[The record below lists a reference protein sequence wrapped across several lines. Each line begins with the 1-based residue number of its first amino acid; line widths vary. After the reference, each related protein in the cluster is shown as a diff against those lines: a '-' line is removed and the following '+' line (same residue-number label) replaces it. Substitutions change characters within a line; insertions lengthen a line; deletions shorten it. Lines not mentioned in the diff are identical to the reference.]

1 MNIVNKLTI
10 RHLKQNKRRTLV
22 TIIGVI
28 ISVAMVTAVTT
39 LGASFL
45 DLAKRQ
51 AISNDGEWHVVYEDV
66 NLEQVEAIKSDEETK
81 KLILSSDLGYAP
93 LEGSQN
99 ANKPYLFVKGFSS
112 EGFEQFPIELSE
124 GRLPENENEIIISD
138 SIESNGKVP
147 LNIGDQLTLPVGDRM
162 MVDEAGNQTKF
173 DQQDDLQMMEGEIIE
188 ELQNQETHQYTVVG
202 VMKRVSWEPNWAPG
216 YTVITSIDKS
226 VLDENGS
233 VNAVV
238 VLEKVQKSLFKH
250 AEQLAKEN
258 DISKVDFN
266 SELLRYYGVSD
277 DDNLNRTLYSLLA
290 IIMSVII
297 IGSVALIYN
306 AFAISVSERA
316 RHLGMLSSVGA
327 TKSQK
332 RNSVFFEGFI
342 IGLISIPIG
351 LLSGIGGMGVTFW
364 FINQFLEGA
373 LGVSVSLELTIT
385 AYSIIGACL
394 VSMLTIFIS
403 TFIPARK
410 ASKIT
415 AIDAIRQTADIKLTG
430 KTVKTSKFIRRMF
443 GVEAEIGLKNL
454 KRNKGRYR
462 VTVFSLV
469 ISIVLF
475 LSVSFFT
482 DSLKKSLLLSQ
493 DGINYDIQIGA
504 SEASIS
510 NVEVLFENIRTLPD
524 VTNSSKMR
532 RLDLATLVAK
542 EKIPDELVETMGIE
556 DGKATYY
563 LSLIGLDEKSLKEYA
578 DQVGVDVSRLTDANH
593 ISGIIVDTIS
603 YQDGNTGK
611 FIETKSIK
619 TSVGEKVELLSQD
632 FDTGEIIPLEKHLE
646 VAGLTDQLPMGV
658 YSSGVGGL
666 NIIVSDQVIDQ
677 LVNEKLA
684 DNLRTELY
692 LMSNDPLK
700 TQEEIEDMKE
710 TNLYIYNVYQSRQRE
725 EQLVMLLSIF
735 TYGFIV
741 LITAISIANI
751 FNTISTSI
759 SLRKREFAMLKS
771 VGMTAKGFNKMI
783 SYESIFYGLKALLYG
798 LPISMGIMFL
808 IYKGTMN
815 SFTYPFW
822 IPWLSLGICFV
833 SVFVIVGSAMLYSIA
848 KVKKD
853 NIIEVLRQE
862 NI

>member
-10 RHLKQNKRRTLV
+10 RHLKKNKRRTLV

-45 DLAKRQ
+45 DLLKRQ
-51 AISNDGEWHVVYEDV
+51 AISMDGEWHVVYKDV
-66 NLEQVEAIKSDEETK
+66 NKEQIEAIQDDEETK
-81 KLILSSDLGYAP
+81 KLVLSSDLGYAP

-99 ANKPYLFVKGFSS
+99 EYKPYLFVKAFSS
-112 EGFEQFPIELSE
+112 EGFKQFPVTLSE
-124 GRLPENENEIIISD
+124 GRLPENENEIVISD
-138 SIESNGKVP
+138 SIELNGKVS
-147 LNIGDQLTLPVGDRM
+147 LKIGDQLTLPVGNRIFI
-162 MVDEAGNQTKF
+162 DESGTKVEY
-173 DQQDDLQMMEGEIIE
+173 DQQTSLQMTEGEISE
-188 ELQNQETHQYTVVG
+188 ELQNQVTRDYTVVG
-202 VMKRVSWEPNWAPG
+202 VMKRVSWEPTFSPG
-216 YTVITSIDKS
+216 YTVITYLDKS
-226 VLDENGS
+226 KLDENDQ

-238 VLEKVQKSLFKH
+238 VLEKVKKSLFKH

-258 DISKVDFN
+258 NISRVDFN
-266 SELLRYYGVSD
+266 SALLRYHGVT
-277 DDNLNRTLYSLLA
+277 DNDGLNRTLYSLLA

-332 RNSVFFEGFI
+332 RNSVFFEGVL

-351 LLSGIGGMGVTFW
+351 LLSGTVGMGVTFW

-373 LGVSVSLELTIT
+373 LGVSEPLKVTIT
-385 AYSIIGACL
+385 PYSMIGACGI
-394 VSMLTIFIS
+394 SMITIFIS

-415 AIDAIRQTADIKLTG
+415 AIDAIRQTSDIKLTR
-430 KTVKTSKFIRRMF
+430 KAVKTSKWIRRMF
-443 GVEAEIGLKNL
+443 GLEAEIGLKNL

-482 DSLKKSLLLSQ
+482 DSLKKSLVLSQ
-493 DGINYDIQIGA
+493 DGINYDIQVDA
-504 SEASIS
+504 DRVSESELAD
-510 NVEVLFENIRTLPD
+510 LFRKIQALPD
-524 VTNSSKMR
+524 VTSSSVTR
-532 RLDLATLVAK
+532 RLDLTTLVEK
-542 EKIPDELVETMGIE
+542 EKVADELKGTLKYE
-556 DGKATYY
+556 DGKAPYFLVLT
-563 LSLIGLDEKSLKEYA
+563 GLDEESLKKYA
-578 DQVGVDVSRLTDANH
+578 DQVGVDVKQLTDPEH
-593 ISGIIVDTIS
+593 ISGIVVDTIT
-603 YQDGNTGK
+603 YQDGQTGK
-611 FIETKSIK
+611 FIEASGIHAK
-619 TSVGEKVELLSQD
+619 VGELIELMYDDYQA
-632 FDTGEIIPLEKHLE
+632 GEKFKLEDLE
-646 VAGLTDQLPMGV
+646 IAALTAQLPMGGFS
-658 YSSGVGGL
+658 YGLGTL
-666 NIIVSDQVIDQ
+666 NIIVSNQVIDQ
-677 LVNEKLA
+677 L
-684 DNLRTELY
+684 
-692 LMSNDPLK
+692 MNDSIAGSVQPSLFLHSDDPMK
-700 TQEEIEDMKE
+700 TQQEIEEMKAP
-710 TNLYIYNVYQSRQRE
+710 NLNIYNVYQSRQRE
-725 EQLVMLLSIF
+725 EQMLMLLSVF

-771 VGMTAKGFNKMI
+771 VGMTEKGFNKMI

-798 LPISMGIMFL
+798 LPISLGIMFL

-815 SFTYPFW
+815 SFSYPFW
-822 IPWLSLGICFV
+822 IPWGSLGICFV

>member
-1 MNIVNKLTI
+1 MNIVNKLTV

-45 DLAKRQ
+45 DLLKRQ
-51 AISNDGEWHVVYEDV
+51 AISDDGEWHVVYEDV
-66 NLEQVEAIKSDEETK
+66 NQKQIETIESDSETK
-81 KLILSSDLGYAP
+81 KLVLSSDVGYAP

-99 ANKPYLFVKGFSS
+99 AYKPYLFVKAFSA
-112 EGFEQFPIELSE
+112 EGFKQFPIELSE
-124 GRLPENENEIIISD
+124 GRFPKNENEIIISE
-138 SIESNGKVP
+138 SIEDNGKVKFK
-147 LNIGDQLTLPVGDRM
+147 LGDQLSLNVGDRVL
-162 MVDEAGNQTKF
+162 VDSEGNSTEY
-173 DQQDDLQMMEGEIIE
+173 DQQSGLHTMDGEIIE
-188 ELQNQETHQYTVVG
+188 ELLNQKMHQYTIVG
-202 VMKRVSWEPNWAPG
+202 MMERVSWEPNWAPG
-216 YTVITSIDKS
+216 YTVITAINESM
-226 VLDENGS
+226 LDQSDS

-238 VLEKVQKSLFKH
+238 ILEKVKRDLFKH

-258 DISKVDFN
+258 GISKVDFN

-277 DDNLNRTLYSLLA
+277 NDKLNRTLYSLLA
-290 IIMSVII
+290 IIMTVIM

-332 RNSVFFEGFI
+332 RNSVFFEGVI

-351 LLSGIGGMGVTFW
+351 ILSGIGGIGVTFL

-373 LGVSVSLELTIT
+373 LGISVSLELTIT
-385 AYSIIGACL
+385 AYSIIGAVL
-394 VSMLTIFIS
+394 VSMMTIFIS

-493 DGINYDIQIGA
+493 NGITYDIQVGA
-504 SEASIS
+504 SSGLTS
-510 NVEVLFENIRTLPD
+510 NMEETFEQIRTLPD
-524 VTNSSKMR
+524 VTNSSMMK
-532 RLDLATLVAK
+532 RLDLATEL
-542 EKIPDELVETMGIE
+542 EEGKIPDEFAETLGIE
-556 DGKATYY
+556 NGKATYY
-563 LSLIGLDEKSLKEYA
+563 IGLIGLDEKSLKQYA
-578 DQVGVDVSRLTDANH
+578 EQVGVDVGLLTDKDQ
-593 ISGIIVDTIS
+593 ISGIIVDTIT
-603 YQDGNTGK
+603 YQDGETGK
-611 FIETKSIK
+611 FIETKAIK
-619 TSVGEKVELLSQD
+619 TSVGEKVELLFED
-632 FDTGEIIPLEKHLE
+632 FNTGEKMPLENLE

-658 YSSGVGGL
+658 YSAGPGGL
-666 NIIVSDQVIDQ
+666 NIIVSDQVMDQ
-677 LVNEKLA
+677 LVNEKVA
-684 DNLRTELY
+684 DNIQTELF
-692 LMSNDPLK
+692 LMSDDPMK
-700 TQEEIEDMKE
+700 TQQEIEDMKE
-710 TNLYIYNVYQSRQRE
+710 FNLSVYNVYQSRQQE
-725 EQLVMLLSIF
+725 EQIVMLLSIF

-822 IPWLSLGICFV
+822 IPWLSLGICFI
-833 SVFVIVGSAMLYSIA
+833 SVFVIVGSAMLYSLA

>member
-1 MNIVNKLTI
+1 M
-10 RHLKQNKRRTLV
+10 
-22 TIIGVI
+22 
-28 ISVAMVTAVTT
+28 
-39 LGASFL
+39 
-45 DLAKRQ
+45 
-51 AISNDGEWHVVYEDV
+51 DGEWHVVYKDV
-66 NLEQVEAIKSDEETK
+66 NKEQIEIIESDKETK
-81 KLILSSDLGYAP
+81 KLVLSSDLGYAP

-99 ANKPYLFVKGFSS
+99 EYKPYLFVKAFSS
-112 EGFEQFPIELSE
+112 EGFKQFPVTLSE
-124 GRLPENENEIIISD
+124 GRLPENENEIVISD
-138 SIESNGKVP
+138 SIELNGKVS
-147 LNIGDQLTLPVGDRM
+147 LKIGDQLTLPVGNRILI
-162 MVDEAGNQTKF
+162 DESGTKVEY
-173 DQQDDLQMMEGEIIE
+173 DQQTSLQMTEGEISE
-188 ELQNQETHQYTVVG
+188 ELQNQVTREYTVVG
-202 VMKRVSWEPNWAPG
+202 VMKRVSWEPTFSPG
-216 YTVITSIDKS
+216 YTVITYLDKS
-226 VLDENGS
+226 KLDENDQ

-238 VLEKVQKSLFKH
+238 VLEKVKKSLFKH

-258 DISKVDFN
+258 NISRVDFN
-266 SELLRYYGVSD
+266 SALLRYHGVT
-277 DDNLNRTLYSLLA
+277 DNDGLNRTLYSLLA

-332 RNSVFFEGFI
+332 RNSVFFEGII

-351 LLSGIGGMGVTFW
+351 LLAGIMGMGVTFW

-373 LGVSVSLELTIT
+373 LGVSEPLKVTIT
-385 AYSIIGACL
+385 PYSIIGACGI
-394 VSMLTIFIS
+394 SMITIFIS

-415 AIDAIRQTADIKLTG
+415 AIDAIRQTSDIKLTR
-430 KTVKTSKFIRRMF
+430 KAVKTSKWIRRMF
-443 GVEAEIGLKNL
+443 GLEAEIGLKNL

-482 DSLKKSLLLSQ
+482 DSLKKSLVLSQ
-493 DGINYDIQIGA
+493 DGINYDIQVDA
-504 SEASIS
+504 DRESESELADLYRKIQA
-510 NVEVLFENIRTLPD
+510 LPD
-524 VTNSSKMR
+524 VTRSSVTR
-532 RLDLATLVAK
+532 RLDLTTLVEK
-542 EKIPDELVETMGIE
+542 EKVADELKGTLKYE
-556 DGKATYY
+556 DGKAPYFLFLT
-563 LSLIGLDEKSLKEYA
+563 GLDEESLKKYA
-578 DQVGVDVSRLTDANH
+578 DQVGVDVKQLTDPEH
-593 ISGIIVDTIS
+593 ISGIVVDTIT
-603 YQDGNTGK
+603 YQDGQTGK
-611 FIETKSIK
+611 FIEASGIHTK
-619 TSVGEKVELLSQD
+619 VGESIELMYDDYQA
-632 FDTGEIIPLEKHLE
+632 GEKFKLEDIE
-646 VAGLTDQLPMGV
+646 IAALTAQLPMGGFS
-658 YSSGVGGL
+658 YGLGTL
-666 NIIVSDQVIDQ
+666 NIIVSNQVIDQ
-677 LVNEKLA
+677 L
-684 DNLRTELY
+684 
-692 LMSNDPLK
+692 MNDSIAGSVQPSLFLHSDDPMK
-700 TQEEIEDMKE
+700 TQQEIEEMKAQ
-710 TNLYIYNVYQSRQRE
+710 NLNIYNVYQSRQRE
-725 EQLVMLLSIF
+725 EQMLMLLSVF

-771 VGMTAKGFNKMI
+771 VGMTEKGFNKMI

-798 LPISMGIMFL
+798 LPFSLGIMFL

-815 SFTYPFW
+815 SFSYPFW
-822 IPWLSLGICFV
+822 IPWGSLGICFV

>member
-10 RHLKQNKRRTLV
+10 RHLKKNKRRTLV

-45 DLAKRQ
+45 DLLKRQ
-51 AISNDGEWHVVYEDV
+51 AISMDGEWHVVYKDV
-66 NLEQVEAIKSDEETK
+66 NKEQIEAIQDDEETK
-81 KLILSSDLGYAP
+81 KLVLSSDLGYAP

-99 ANKPYLFVKGFSS
+99 EYKPYLFVKAFSS
-112 EGFEQFPIELSE
+112 EGFKQFPVTLSE
-124 GRLPENENEIIISD
+124 GRLPENENEIVISD
-138 SIESNGKVP
+138 SIESNGKVS
-147 LNIGDQLTLPVGDRM
+147 LKIGDQLTLPVGNRIYI
-162 MVDEAGNQTKF
+162 DESGTKVEY
-173 DQQDDLQMMEGEIIE
+173 DQQTSLQMIEGEISE
-188 ELQNQETHQYTVVG
+188 ELQNQKTHEFTVVG
-202 VMKRVSWEPNWAPG
+202 VINRVSWEPTFSPG
-216 YTVITSIDKS
+216 YTVITYLDKS
-226 VLDENGS
+226 KLDENDQ

-238 VLEKVQKSLFKH
+238 VLEKVKKSLFKH

-258 DISKVDFN
+258 NISRVDFN
-266 SELLRYYGVSD
+266 SALLRYHGVT
-277 DDNLNRTLYSLLA
+277 DNDGLNRTLYSLLA

-332 RNSVFFEGFI
+332 RNSVFFEGVL

-351 LLSGIGGMGVTFW
+351 LLSGTVGMGVTFW

-373 LGVSVSLELTIT
+373 LGVSEPLKVTIT
-385 AYSIIGACL
+385 PYSMIGACGI
-394 VSMLTIFIS
+394 SMITIFIS

-415 AIDAIRQTADIKLTG
+415 AIDAIRQTSDIKLTR
-430 KTVKTSKFIRRMF
+430 KAVKTSKWIRRMF
-443 GVEAEIGLKNL
+443 GLEAEIGLKNL

-482 DSLKKSLLLSQ
+482 DSLKKSLVLSQ
-493 DGINYDIQIGA
+493 DGINYDIQVDA
-504 SEASIS
+504 DRVSESELAD
-510 NVEVLFENIRTLPD
+510 LFRKIQALPD
-524 VTNSSKMR
+524 VTSSSVTR
-532 RLDLATLVAK
+532 RLDLTTLVEK
-542 EKIPDELVETMGIE
+542 EKVADELKGTLKYE
-556 DGKATYY
+556 DGKAPYFLVLT
-563 LSLIGLDEKSLKEYA
+563 GLDEKSLKKYA
-578 DQVGVDVSRLTDANH
+578 DKTGVDVKQLTDPEH
-593 ISGIIVDTIS
+593 ISGIVVDTIT
-603 YQDGNTGK
+603 YQDGQTGK
-611 FIETKSIK
+611 FIEASGIHTK
-619 TSVGEKVELLSQD
+619 VGESIELMYDDYQA
-632 FDTGEIIPLEKHLE
+632 GEKFKLEDLE
-646 VAGLTDQLPMGV
+646 IAALTAQLPMGGFS
-658 YSSGVGGL
+658 YGLGTL
-666 NIIVSDQVIDQ
+666 NIIVSNQVIDQ
-677 LVNEKLA
+677 L
-684 DNLRTELY
+684 
-692 LMSNDPLK
+692 MNDSIAGSVQPSLFLHSDDPMK
-700 TQEEIEDMKE
+700 TQQEIEEMKAP
-710 TNLYIYNVYQSRQRE
+710 NLNIYNVFQSRQRE
-725 EQLVMLLSIF
+725 EQMLMLLSVF

-771 VGMTAKGFNKMI
+771 VGMTGKGFNKMI

-798 LPISMGIMFL
+798 LPISLGIMFL

-815 SFTYPFW
+815 SFSYPFW
-822 IPWLSLGICFV
+822 IPWGSLGICLV

>member
-1 MNIVNKLTI
+1 
-10 RHLKQNKRRTLV
+10 LKQNKRRTLV

-45 DLAKRQ
+45 DLLKRQ
-51 AISNDGEWHVVYEDV
+51 AISMDGEWHVVYKDV
-66 NLEQVEAIKSDEETK
+66 NKEQIEAIRSDEETK
-81 KLILSSDLGYAP
+81 KLVLSSDLGYAP

-99 ANKPYLFVKGFSS
+99 VYKPYLFVKAFSS
-112 EGFEQFPIELSE
+112 DGFKQFPITLNE
-124 GRLPENENEIIISD
+124 GRLPENENEIVISD
-138 SIESNGKVP
+138 SIESNGKVS
-147 LNIGDQLTLPVGDRM
+147 LKIGDQLTLPVGNRM
-162 MVDEAGNQTKF
+162 FIDESGMKIEY
-173 DQQDDLQMMEGEIIE
+173 DQQTPLQMTEGKISE
-188 ELQNQETHQYTVVG
+188 ELQNKITHDYTVVG
-202 VMKRVSWEPNWAPG
+202 VIKRVSWEPTFAPG
-216 YTVITSIDKS
+216 YTVITY
-226 VLDENGS
+226 LDES
-233 VNAVV
+233 RLDESDQVNAVI
-238 VLEKVQKSLFKH
+238 VLEKVKKSLFTH
-250 AEQLAKEN
+250 AEQLAQEN
-258 DISKVDFN
+258 NISLVDFN
-266 SELLRYYGVSD
+266 SGLLRYYGVT
-277 DDNLNRTLYSLLA
+277 DNDGLNRTLYSLLA
-290 IIMSVII
+290 IIMSVIM

-342 IGLISIPIG
+342 IGLVSIPIG

-373 LGVSVSLELTIT
+373 LGVSESLDLTIT
-385 AYSIIGACL
+385 PYSIIGA
-394 VSMLTIFIS
+394 VFISMVTIFIS

-410 ASKIT
+410 ASKIS
-415 AIDAIRQTADIKLTG
+415 AIDAIRQTTDIKLTG
-430 KTVKTSKFIRRMF
+430 KTVKTSKFIRRLF

-482 DSLKKSLLLSQ
+482 DSLKKSLVLSQ
-493 DGINYDIQIGA
+493 DGVNYDIQVGA
-504 SEASIS
+504 DRVSESELAD
-510 NVEVLFENIRTLPD
+510 LFRKIQALPD
-524 VTNSSKMR
+524 VTSSSVTR
-532 RLDLATLVAK
+532 RLDLTALVEK
-542 EKIPDELVETMGIE
+542 EKAADELKGTVKYE
-556 DGKATYY
+556 DGKVPY
-563 LSLIGLDEKSLKEYA
+563 SLVLTGLDEESLKKYA
-578 DQVGVDVSRLTDANH
+578 DQTGVDVKQLTDPEQ
-593 ISGIIVDTIS
+593 ISGIVVNTIT
-603 YQDGNTGK
+603 YQDGQTGK
-611 FIETKSIK
+611 FIEASGIHTK
-619 TSVGEKVELLSQD
+619 VGETIKLMYDDFKAGKKVPLKDL
-632 FDTGEIIPLEKHLE
+632 EI
-646 VAGLTDQLPMGV
+646 AALTDQLPMGGFS
-658 YSSGVGGL
+658 YGLGTL
-666 NIIVSDQVIDQ
+666 NIIVANQVIDQ
-677 LVNEKLA
+677 LMNESLEGSVEPS
-684 DNLRTELY
+684 LFLH
-692 LMSNDPLK
+692 SSDPMK
-700 TQEEIEDMKE
+700 TQQEIEEMKE
-710 TNLYIYNVYQSRQRE
+710 PNLYIYNVFQSRQRE
-725 EQLVMLLSIF
+725 EQMLMLLSIF

-771 VGMTAKGFNKMI
+771 VGMTGKSFNKMI

-815 SFTYPFW
+815 SFSYPFW
-822 IPWLSLGICFV
+822 IPWGSLGICFV
-833 SVFVIVGSAMLYSIA
+833 SVFVIVGSAMLYSIG

-853 NIIEVLRQE
+853 NIIETLRQE